1 MLFPE
6 SSYYPTFLTLTRELS
21 IFIDS
26 VLFLASSLIIMMI
39 LINVLIFIIKLILSH
54 AFSKLVDILL
64 R

>member
-1 MLFPE
+1 
-6 SSYYPTFLTLTRELS
+6 
-21 IFIDS
+21 
-26 VLFLASSLIIMMI
+26 MMI